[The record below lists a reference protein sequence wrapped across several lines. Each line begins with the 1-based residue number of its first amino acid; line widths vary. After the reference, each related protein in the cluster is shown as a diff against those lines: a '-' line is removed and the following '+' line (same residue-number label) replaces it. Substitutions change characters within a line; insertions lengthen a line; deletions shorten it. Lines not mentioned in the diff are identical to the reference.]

1 MAEDVTT
8 VGEII
13 GILIIPFFIIL
24 FTLGP
29 YFLSGIVGSFYQ
41 NGLRKRLEIR
51 KQVTL
56 SSFPMDPIHSLS
68 RSANVNHSIQSSGL
82 VMANVSISP
91 SWWQMFVVSI
101 HSLFGGN
108 ISTLDSVIRWG
119 REEVIQRLREEAQKQ
134 GWDEVIN
141 VRLETA
147 MIRKSS
153 NASNRKDK
161 GAAMEYLI
169 YGTGIR
175 LSPINIQLSSA

>member
-1 MAEDVTT
+1 MEESTIGAIV
-8 VGEII
+8 
-13 GILIIPFFIIL
+13 GILIVPILILL
-24 FTLGP
+24 FTFGP
-29 YFLSGIVGSFYQ
+29 YLISGVVGTFHQ
-41 NGLRKRLEIR
+41 RGLQKRLDVR

-56 SSFPMDPIHSLS
+56 SSLSMDPIHSLS
-68 RSANVNHSIQSSGL
+68 RPANVNRPIQGSGL
-82 VMANVSISP
+82 VMANLSISP

-108 ISTLDSVIRWG
+108 ITTLDSVIRWG

-153 NASNRKDK
+153 NASNRKDR

-169 YGTGIR
+169 YGTGVR
-175 LSPINIQLSSA
+175 LSSV

>member
-1 MAEDVTT
+1 MAEDSVAS
-8 VGEII
+8 V
-13 GILIIPFFIIL
+13 ILAVFIPLFFVLL
-24 FTLGP
+24 FAFGP
-29 YFLSGIVGSFYQ
+29 YLLSAVVGTFLQ
-41 NGLRKRLEIR
+41 RGLQKRLDIR

-56 SSFPMDPIHSLS
+56 SSLPIDPIHSLS
-68 RSANVNHSIQSSGL
+68 RPANVNRPIQGSGL
-82 VMANVSISP
+82 VMANLSISP

-108 ISTLDSVIRWG
+108 ITTLDSVIRWG
-119 REEVIQRLREEAQKQ
+119 REEVIQRLREEALNQ

-153 NASNRKDK
+153 NASNRKDR

-169 YGTGIR
+169 YGTGVR
-175 LSPINIQLSSA
+175 LSPV

>member
-1 MAEDVTT
+1 MAEDSVAG
-8 VGEII
+8 V
-13 GILIIPFFIIL
+13 ILAVLIPVFFVLL
-24 FTLGP
+24 FTFGP
-29 YFLSGIVGSFYQ
+29 YLLSAAVGTFHQ
-41 NGLRKRLEIR
+41 RGLQKRLEIR

-56 SSFPMDPIHSLS
+56 SSFSTDPIHSLS
-68 RSANVNHSIQSSGL
+68 RPINVNHPIQGSGL
-82 VMANVSISP
+82 VMANLSISP

-108 ISTLDSVIRWG
+108 ITTLDSVIRWG

-153 NASNRKDK
+153 NASNRKDR

-175 LSPINIQLSSA
+175 QSPTEVRLSTD

>member
-1 MAEDVTT
+1 MAEDSVAS
-8 VGEII
+8 V
-13 GILIIPFFIIL
+13 ILAVFIPLFFVLL
-24 FTLGP
+24 FAFGP
-29 YFLSGIVGSFYQ
+29 YLLSAVVGTFHQRGLQ
-41 NGLRKRLEIR
+41 NRLDIC

-56 SSFPMDPIHSLS
+56 SILPIDPIHSLS
-68 RSANVNHSIQSSGL
+68 RPANVNRPIQGSGL
-82 VMANVSISP
+82 VMANLSISP

-108 ISTLDSVIRWG
+108 INTLDNVIRWG

-147 MIRKSS
+147 VIRKSS
-153 NASNRKDK
+153 NASNRNDR

-169 YGTGIR
+169 YGTGVR
-175 LSPINIQLSSA
+175 LSPV